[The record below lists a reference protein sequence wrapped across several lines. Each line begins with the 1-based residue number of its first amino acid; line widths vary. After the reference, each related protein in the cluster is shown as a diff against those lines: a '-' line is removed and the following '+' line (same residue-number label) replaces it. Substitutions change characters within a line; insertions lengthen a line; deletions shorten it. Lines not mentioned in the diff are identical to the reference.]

1 MRVGARK
8 TGLYQGVDTGFDL
21 CKLFTIEWPMNCH
34 LQVPSIITHTQVH
47 TDTHLT
53 DVLEC
58 LPRTQKGPDR
68 NLAIQQ
74 LSEVSSAVGPRRV
87 GRGNLTE
94 KRTTRMEGWRPRHAA
109 LTSRS

>member
-8 TGLYQGVDTGFDL
+8 TGLYQGADTGFDL

-34 LQVPSIITHTQVH
+34 LQVPSIIRHTQVH

-53 DVLEC
+53 DVLERF
-58 LPRTQKGPDR
+58 PRTQKGPDR

-74 LSEVSSAVGPRRV
+74 LSEVSCWPKESGE
-87 GRGNLTE
+87 GGNLTE
-94 KRTTRMEGWRPRHAA
+94 KRTAKMEGWE
-109 LTSRS
+109 T